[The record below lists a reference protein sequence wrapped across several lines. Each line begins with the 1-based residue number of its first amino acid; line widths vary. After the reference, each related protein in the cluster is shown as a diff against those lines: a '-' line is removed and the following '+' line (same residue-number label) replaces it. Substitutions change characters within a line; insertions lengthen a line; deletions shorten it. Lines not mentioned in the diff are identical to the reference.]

1 MAYIKNSAIAGTDY
15 NSLAGSTADAAASA
29 VAATNRAGHIWGVG
43 FGDRG
48 YGMTTPSVATKSA
61 GAVVAR
67 EWDELRSVIN
77 SISSW
82 QNTPMPLTPP
92 VSAFA
97 QGAPIVAHER
107 DAPSLNTYDLPDMVA
122 LLDTNRFNYQ
132 LANMALTASAL
143 TTTRT
148 TVWGAGGGVITAQ
161 MTVDFQSENAARYF
175 FNTGGD
181 IRIGL
186 NHPITSSPIDSY
198 WNSILNNLSISLRAR
213 QTVALSGTFGTGTAI
228 GYYNLLP
235 TYQTIYGGFNLGS
248 GAYNTND
255 FYIEAKVNSVVGL
268 NGGNGTSI
276 TFRIFL
282 VDEQTKA
289 ATVAAG
295 TTATLSYLRAASGIV
310 RPAPIVTLDTP
321 FTPPV
326 VRTPVNINV
335 GTINN
340 YTANTAKAAGYV
352 AGLTDAVFN
361 ITGEVGSTS
370 VGSFAF
376 VVDTTWAAGDT
387 VTVNIA
393 SGARVVGKGGN
404 GGQLGSING
413 QSGGPAFRAQRP
425 ISLTNAGVIAGGGG
439 GGGGGGQVAGATDF
453 GPYVI
458 AGGGGGGGGA
468 GINPG
473 GGGAPNGSNSG
484 SAGVSGSRPSSPFQ
498 DEPSPGLA
506 GTPTTGSG
514 PSGFYG
520 LGGISYSEY
529 APTHY
534 IYGGNGG
541 NGGNLGSAG
550 TAGIQGGRAPS
561 ITSFDDTFAPAG
573 DGGAA
578 GQAISGLANINNG
591 SVPGTV
597 FGGQS

>member
-235 TYQTIYGGFNLGS
+235 TYQTVYGGFNLGS
-248 GAYNTND
+248 GAYSTND

-326 VRTPVNINV
+326 VRTPVTINV

-361 ITGEVGSTS
+361 ITGQVGSAST
-370 VGSFAF
+370 GSFAF
-376 VVDTTWAAGDT
+376 DVDTSWASTDT

-393 SGARVVGKGGN
+393 SGVRIVGKGGKGADSSVN
-404 GGQLGSING
+404 SGA
-413 QSGGPAFRAQRP
+413 SGGPAFRAQRP
-425 ISLTNAGVIAGGGG
+425 ITLTNDGIIGGGG
-439 GGGGGGQVAGATDF
+439 GGGGGGAGGYASGAGKFPDAYT
-453 GPYVI
+453 P
-458 AGGGGGGGGA
+458 GGGGGGGQGKD
-468 GINPG
+468 NSL
-473 GGGAPNGSNSG
+473 GGAPGPAQTG
-484 SAGVSGSRPSSPFQ
+484 QVAYAGQG
-498 DEPSPGLA
+498 
-506 GTPTTGSG
+506 GTISG
-514 PSGFYG
+514 PGAGGQGGTNTEFG
-520 LGGISYSEY
+520 LVGGG
-529 APTHY
+529 
-534 IYGGNGG
+534 YGGAGG
-541 NGGNLGSAG
+541 ALGSAG
-550 TAGIQGGRAPS
+550 GGGGQWHGGTQWYAAS
-561 ITSFDDTFAPAG
+561 S
-573 DGGAA
+573 GGAP
-578 GQAISGLANINNG
+578 GQAINGLANINNG
-591 SVPGTV
+591 TVPGTI